1 MAWCLVKYK
10 VLLGIRTRIHTAMCQ
25 SSSLSTT
32 SESGE
37 VYFATVHTSSA
48 ARSRYLAHGL
58 VGRGSPIII

>member
-1 MAWCLVKYK
+1 
-10 VLLGIRTRIHTAMCQ
+10 MCQ